1 MSFYRGVRLTEVSVK
16 RESTVFKGK
25 LIGGSIHGA
34 REEGLAVERSLKSKQ
49 IDIGF
54 TFINFDPCGA
64 QKETD

>member
-1 MSFYRGVRLTEVSVK
+1 MSVK

-25 LIGGSIHGA
+25 LIGGCIHGA
-34 REEGLAVERSLKSKQ
+34 REEGLAVERSLKPKQ

-64 QKETD
+64 QEEKD